1 MPRTEIE
8 DFPPAPLVAASAAE
22 YFAPL
27 VPAEKHQSIRL
38 RNVKALTVH
47 FTVGNFKVMVQ
58 ALRNGMPL
66 FDYPD
71 PFLFPC
77 LTPAQAQ
84 VVPISFLKTLE

>member
-1 MPRTEIE
+1 MSKR
-8 DFPPAPLVAASAAE
+8 A
-22 YFAPL
+22 
-27 VPAEKHQSIRL
+27 
-38 RNVKALTVH
+38 VH

-77 LTPAQAQ
+77 LPAQAAGGPHQ
-84 VVPISFLKTLE
+84 LLENLE